1 MTVFERLQ
9 ALFPAVLY
17 LEPPDP
23 AADLLDGGV
32 LDSLALVELLAAIEV
47 EFGIEIPLDELEIEQ
62 FRTPES
68 IAELVGQRLELEAS
82 DAA

>member
-1 MTVFERLQ
+1 MMVVERVQ

-17 LEPPDP
+17 LEAPDP

-47 EFGIEIPLDELEIEQ
+47 EFGIEIPLDELDIERV
-62 FRTPES
+62 RTPVS
-68 IAELVGQRLELEAS
+68 IGELVDERLALEAP